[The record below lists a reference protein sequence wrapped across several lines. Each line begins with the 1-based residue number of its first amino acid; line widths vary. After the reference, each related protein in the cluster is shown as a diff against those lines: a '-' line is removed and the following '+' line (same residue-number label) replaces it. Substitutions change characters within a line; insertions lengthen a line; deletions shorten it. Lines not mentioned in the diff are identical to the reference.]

1 MKELAAK
8 RLRLNKLMKSKDQT
22 LLEEAYTK
30 VVEGMINRVEYFE
43 DALKNPMDYEL
54 VLNTISDEDW
64 DGNTIYGTVAYIYKN
79 EKNYRDYDRV
89 DTEDDIDQLKDAF
102 EKYNP
107 EGINDQR

>member
-8 RLRLNKLMKSKDQT
+8 RLRLNKHMKSKDQQ

-30 VVEGMINRVEYFE
+30 VFKGMTNRVEYFE

-54 VLNTISDEDW
+54 VLNIISDEDW
-64 DGNTIYGTVAYIYKN
+64 DGNTIYRTVAYFYKN
-79 EKNYRDYDRV
+79 GNPRDYDRV
-89 DTEDDIDQLKDAF
+89 DTEDEIDQLKDAF
-102 EKYNP
+102 EKHNP